1 MLFLLWSLTWN
12 YNYKDRTKE
21 LRKKGYTGRRLGPKQ
36 MTTDTAVRVTRI
48 VSQEKSET
56 TQKLPSMQIPRTDI
70 RDYSSFGKHP
80 LRRLSGDPG

>member
-1 MLFLLWSLTWN
+1 MLFLFLSLTWT
-12 YNYKDRTKE
+12 YHYIDRTKE

-70 RDYSSFGKHP
+70 RDYSSFGEHP
-80 LRRLSGDPG
+80 VRRLSGDPG